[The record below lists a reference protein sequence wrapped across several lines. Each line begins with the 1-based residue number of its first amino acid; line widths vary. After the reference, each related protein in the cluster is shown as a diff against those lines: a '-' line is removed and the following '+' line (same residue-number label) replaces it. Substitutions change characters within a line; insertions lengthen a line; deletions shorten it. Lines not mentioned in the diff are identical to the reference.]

1 MAHFIL
7 CHLPK
12 VYRIRIFVF
21 GMRRF
26 QGILIFALL
35 MSFSMAMASAPA
47 DSPAQDSTAS
57 ALQEFEPRTPT
68 AQRLPVVIPFG
79 EVTLL
84 NIFVWGWDRYV
95 LQKNYAKTGPSYWKR
110 NFKEGWKWD
119 DNHFAINFFGHP
131 YQGSMYYSAARS
143 AGYGFYESFFFA
155 LTGSWMWEEFCET
168 EYPAPNDLLAT
179 SIGGTIYGE
188 MLYRIAERAVSKPG
202 AGILENLFA
211 FAASPIATL
220 QEWVNGPSR
229 TNPGYAPMQWSIFA
243 GAGQR
248 FGNEYRYDQDADDR
262 SDSDWNAVSGFY
274 GLELVYGRPD
284 RKIKEPFEYFTFS
297 FTQDQSE
304 DGMVMRVSSV
314 GKLNNLNMRHNSSNW
329 MDLAAY
335 LHFDTF
341 YGDLVEMSAI
351 SIGLGA
357 DVSVELSDRFH
368 FRMSHMPSYVILGS
382 SDFNYDEVLA
392 AADSNY
398 EFTRNYQY
406 SLGASYKAYLEIEWK
421 NHGKIA
427 NQAAA
432 YLFRSWPNTE
442 PHYGTKGYDFVAF
455 NNAFVEAYL
464 PLDFAVGIRLN
475 SYAKIAAYERVEPM
489 SRTMHAIG
497 AYVRY
502 NI

>member
-1 MAHFIL
+1 MTCFIL
-7 CHLPK
+7 LHLPI
-12 VYRIRIFVF
+12 VYKIRIFTLD
-21 GMRRF
+21 MRSYP
-26 QGILIFALL
+26 GILLFTLLFSFAT
-35 MSFSMAMASAPA
+35 AAANIPA
-47 DSPAQDSTAS
+47 DSLAQDSTS
-57 ALQEFEPRTPT
+57 NPVQEFTPRTPT
-68 AQRLPVVIPFG
+68 GEKLPVIIPFG

-84 NIFVWGWDRYV
+84 NIFVWGWDRYI

-143 AGYGFYESFFFA
+143 AGYDFYESFFFA

-168 EYPAPNDLLAT
+168 EYPAPNDLLST

-188 MLYRIAERAVSKPG
+188 MLYRIASRAISKPG

-211 FAASPIATL
+211 FAASPVATV
-220 QEWVNGPSR
+220 QEWINGPSPI
-229 TNPGYAPMQWSIFA
+229 NPGYAPMNWSIF
-243 GAGQR
+243 GGIGYR

-262 SDSDWNAVSGFY
+262 SDNDWNSLSGFY
-274 GLELVYGRPD
+274 GLELVYGRAD
-284 RKIKEPFEYFTFS
+284 RKIKEPFEYFTFN

-314 GKLNNLNMRHNSSNW
+314 GKLKNINMHHNNTDW
-329 MDLAAY
+329 MDLAIY

-341 YGDLVEMSAI
+341 YGDLVEMSAL

-357 DVSVELSDRFH
+357 DVNVKLSDDFNL
-368 FRMSHMPSYVILGS
+368 RMNHMPSYIILGS

-392 AADSNY
+392 LIDSSY
-398 EFTRNYQY
+398 KKTRDYQY
-406 SLGASYKAYLEIEWK
+406 SLGFSYKASAEIEWK
-421 NHGKIA
+421 KRGKIA
-427 NQAAA
+427 NYFSA

-442 PHYGTKGYDFVAF
+442 PHYGTKGYDFVLF
-455 NNAFVEAYL
+455 NNAVIEAYL
-464 PLDFAVGIRLN
+464 PYRFAVGLRLN
-475 SYAKIAAYERVEPM
+475 SYAKIAAYERMEPM
-489 SRTMHAIG
+489 SRTMHALG
-497 AYVRY
+497 MYVRY